1 MLRNSYIKLKY
12 NIWTSILAK
21 TANKDINMTLKTK
34 VRKIGGSL
42 ALIVPKAV
50 ADSMAI
56 QEGDELFIS
65 SDADGM
71 NVTPFD
77 PEFSGAME
85 DAREFMRSHRNA
97 FRELAK

>member
-1 MLRNSYIKLKY
+1 
-12 NIWTSILAK
+12 
-21 TANKDINMTLKTK
+21 MTQKTK
-34 VRKIGGSL
+34 IRRIGGSL

-50 ADSMAI
+50 AESMAI

-65 SDADGM
+65 SDTNGIT
-71 NVTPFD
+71 VSPFD
-77 PEFSGAME
+77 PEFSAAMD

>member
-1 MLRNSYIKLKY
+1 
-12 NIWTSILAK
+12 
-21 TANKDINMTLKTK
+21 MTLKTK
-34 VRKIGGSL
+34 VRRIGGSL

-50 ADSMAI
+50 AESMAI

-65 SDADGM
+65 SDADGITI
-71 NVTPFD
+71 TPFD
-77 PEFSGAME
+77 PEFSATME

>member
-1 MLRNSYIKLKY
+1 
-12 NIWTSILAK
+12 
-21 TANKDINMTLKTK
+21 MTQKTK
-34 VRKIGGSL
+34 IRRIGGSL
-42 ALIVPKAV
+42 ALIVPKTV
-50 ADSMAI
+50 AESMAI

-65 SDADGM
+65 GDSNGI

-77 PEFSGAME
+77 PEFAAAMD